1 MNVKS
6 TVIPEKRGNLVA
18 GILIAIFFL
27 WLAFSLSSYYLVQ
40 NAFLQ
45 PTLAKFSTGDFW
57 LPVGTSLNVLV
68 GSLVDILA
76 AVWIALVALG
86 LGRPLLSLFSIT
98 QQSFLDELIFALG
111 LGFGILGLLVL
122 ALGLMGLLQTTVLVF
137 VLSVLTL
144 LTIRPSLGYL
154 RQAPRPR
161 PGGLIALFLI
171 LVLLLSL
178 TLALLPATSWDG
190 LFYHLNGPKLYLEA
204 GRIASGINIPH
215 LNFPFLLE
223 MLFVLGMAIRSDAT
237 AVMIHYIFLLLL
249 IGLVY
254 LIARELLKVANGW
267 LAVLLLLAVPMVLS
281 LASWAYNDLALA
293 FYEVGALYAVLRWRL
308 GGRPSPVLDKDKTP
322 LMRSHLLSWTAKLPR
337 WLLISSIFCGFA
349 MGLKYTSFVAPL
361 TIGLLILWWF
371 RTKLRAGVRYL
382 LLFGFIAFLVAS
394 PWFLKNLAFTGNPV
408 YPFLFGGHF
417 WDEFRS
423 SAYSEAGTGIAFNP
437 DTCLS
442 ASPNPLMG
450 QNVSEC
456 SFDPIYLARRLI
468 TLPYDLTL
476 GIQDASRDGD
486 TGPLFLVLFPLF
498 LAYVSIRSRTE
509 VPKALWSLLFFTATS
524 YAFWVAGVIMSAP
537 LWQSRLLLPAF
548 VALCPALAW
557 MLEDLG
563 RFDFPN
569 FSLKRLLYLVLGVV
583 LAVGLGNQLLNWLT
597 YQPWSYLTGAE
608 GREQYLER
616 RLGAHFLAMETI
628 NNSLPVDASVVFLWE
643 PRSYNCQRECRP
655 DSIIDEFGHLQH
667 LYGDAQSIAQFWRDE
682 GISHVLLNRT
692 GLDFILLANSPTDEP
707 LPEPQVL
714 DELSEI
720 HLDLVSSKVGAPM
733 NFTGYRLS
741 ANILDSFSDRLKL
754 NLVINQF

>member
-1 MNVKS
+1 VNAKS
-6 TVIPEKRGNLVA
+6 IGFPEKRGNLLT
-18 GILIAIFFL
+18 GILIALYFL

-45 PTLAKFSTGDFW
+45 PAFAQLSAGDFW
-57 LPVGTSLNVLV
+57 LPVGSSMNVLI

-76 AVWIALVALG
+76 AVWIAFVALG
-86 LGRPLLSLFSIT
+86 LGRPLLTLFSVT
-98 QQSFLDELIFALG
+98 QRSFLDEFIFALG
-111 LGFGILGLLVL
+111 LGFGILGMLALVL
-122 ALGLMGLLQTTVLVF
+122 GLIGLLKTSILII
-137 VLSVLTL
+137 VLSALTL

-161 PGGLIALFLI
+161 PGKLIALFLI
-171 LVLLLSL
+171 LALLLSV
-178 TLALLPATSWDG
+178 TLAFLPATSWDG

-204 GRIASGINIPH
+204 GRIAGGIDIPH

-223 MLFVLGMAIRSDAT
+223 MLFALGMAIRSDAT
-237 AVMIHYIFLLLL
+237 AVLIHYLFLPLL

-254 LIARELLKVANGW
+254 LIARDLLKVANGW
-267 LAVLLLLAVPMVLS
+267 LAILLLLAVPMVLS

-308 GGRPSPVLDKDKTP
+308 GEHRSRRIDENQEP
-322 LMRSHLLSWTAKLPR
+322 LMQSRLLSWTAKLPG
-337 WLLISSIFCGFA
+337 WLLISGIFCGFA

-361 TIGLLILWWF
+361 TIALLILWWF
-371 RTKLRAGVRYL
+371 RTNLRVGVRYL
-382 LLFGFIAFLVAS
+382 LLFGFLAIVVAS

-423 SAYSEAGTGIAFNP
+423 NAYSEAGTGIAFNP

-442 ASPNPLMG
+442 ASSNPLVG
-450 QNVSEC
+450 QNASEC
-456 SFDPIYLARRLI
+456 SFDPTYLVKRLI

-486 TGPLFLVLFPLF
+486 TGPLFLLLFPLF
-498 LAYVSIRSRTE
+498 LVYVSTRSRKE
-509 VPKALWSLLFFTATS
+509 VPKALWAFLFFTAIS

-548 VALCPALAW
+548 VTLCPALAW

-563 RFDFPN
+563 RFDIPN
-569 FSLKRLLYLVLGVV
+569 FSLKRLLYLVLGAV
-583 LAVGLGNQLLNWLT
+583 LVIGLVIQLLNWLT

-608 GREQYLER
+608 PREQYLER

-643 PRSYNCQRECRP
+643 PRSYYCQRECRP
-655 DSIIDEFGHLQH
+655 DSIIDEFGHLLH
-667 LYGDAQSIAQFWRDE
+667 LHGDAQGIAQFWREED
-682 GISHVLLNRT
+682 ISHVLIYRT
-692 GLDFILLANSPTDEP
+692 GLDFILLANSPTGEP
-707 LPEPQVL
+707 LPVPNAL
-714 DELSEI
+714 DDLFNN
-720 HLDLVSSKVGAPM
+720 HLDLISSVGGGAYEL
-733 NFTGYRLS
+733 YRLS
-741 ANILDSFSDRLKL
+741 S
-754 NLVINQF
+754 

>member
-6 TVIPEKRGNLVA
+6 IGIPENRGNLLA
-18 GILIAIFFL
+18 GFLIALFFL

-45 PTLAKFSTGDFW
+45 PTLAQLFAGDFW
-57 LPVGTSLNVLV
+57 LPVGSSMNVLI
-68 GSLVDILA
+68 GSLIDILA

-86 LGRPLLSLFSIT
+86 LGRSLLSLFSVT
-98 QQSFLDELIFALG
+98 QQSFLDEFIFALG

-122 ALGLMGLLQTTVLVF
+122 ALGLIGLWQTTVIIIM
-137 VLSVLTL
+137 LSALTL

-154 RQAPRPR
+154 RQASRPR
-161 PGGLIALFLI
+161 PGRLITLFLI
-171 LVLLLSL
+171 LALPLSL

-204 GRIASGINIPH
+204 GRITGGINIPH

-223 MLFVLGMAIRSDAT
+223 MLFALGMVIRSDAT
-237 AVMIHYIFLLLL
+237 AVLIHYIFLLLL

-254 LIARELLKVANGW
+254 LIARDLLKVANGW

-308 GGRPSPVLDKDKTP
+308 GEHRLRVIDENQEP
-322 LMRSHLLSWTAKLPR
+322 LIRSHLLSWTAKLPG
-337 WLLISSIFCGFA
+337 WLLISGIFCGFA
-349 MGLKYTSFVAPL
+349 MGLKYTSFVVPL
-361 TIGLLILWWF
+361 TSALLILWWF
-371 RTKLRAGVRYL
+371 HTNLRAGVRYL
-382 LLFGFIAFLVAS
+382 LLFSFIATVVAS

-423 SAYSEAGTGIAFNP
+423 DAYSEAGTGIAFNP

-442 ASPNPLMG
+442 ASSNPLVG
-450 QNVSEC
+450 QNASEC
-456 SFDPIYLARRLI
+456 SFDPTYLVKRLI

-498 LAYVSIRSRTE
+498 LVYVSIRSRRE
-509 VPKALWSLLFFTATS
+509 VPKSLWPLLFFTATS

-557 MLEDLG
+557 VLEDLG
-563 RFDFPN
+563 RYDFPN
-569 FSLKRLLYLVLGVV
+569 FSLKRLLYLVLGAV
-583 LAVGLGNQLLNWLT
+583 LVIGLVIQLLNWLT

-608 GREQYLER
+608 RREQYLER

-643 PRSYNCQRECRP
+643 PRSYYCQRECRP

-667 LYGDAQSIAQFWRDE
+667 LYGDAQGIAQFWREED
-682 GISHVLLNRT
+682 ISHVLIYRT

-707 LPEPQVL
+707 LPVPNVL
-714 DELSEI
+714 VDLSDN
-720 HLDLVSSKVGAPM
+720 HLDLVSSIGGGAYEL
-733 NFTGYRLS
+733 YRLPS
-741 ANILDSFSDRLKL
+741 
-754 NLVINQF
+754 